1 MILKLFIY
9 PLFHSYDI
17 DDIYKNIEEYNPN
30 KKRKA
35 LTVFDDM
42 ITNMLIDK
50 KLNPTETQL
59 FIRGKKLKISLVF
72 ITQSYFAVPKNQ
84 TKFYALFFYENFKPM
99 RAFNYPSD
107 IDFRDFMN
115 LYKEKYCRTM
125 FLQGLMLLLH
135 LIIFYVSE
143 RIFSKKYKN

>member
-9 PLFHSYDI
+9 PLFHSYDM

-84 TKFYALFFYENFKPM
+84 TKFYALFFFIKISN
-99 RAFNYPSD
+99 
-107 IDFRDFMN
+107 
-115 LYKEKYCRTM
+115 
-125 FLQGLMLLLH
+125 Q
-135 LIIFYVSE
+135 
-143 RIFSKKYKN
+143 

>member
-1 MILKLFIY
+1 M
-9 PLFHSYDI
+9 

-72 ITQSYFAVPKNQ
+72 ITQSYFAVPKN
-84 TKFYALFFYENFKPM
+84 
-99 RAFNYPSD
+99 
-107 IDFRDFMN
+107 
-115 LYKEKYCRTM
+115 
-125 FLQGLMLLLH
+125 
-135 LIIFYVSE
+135 
-143 RIFSKKYKN
+143 